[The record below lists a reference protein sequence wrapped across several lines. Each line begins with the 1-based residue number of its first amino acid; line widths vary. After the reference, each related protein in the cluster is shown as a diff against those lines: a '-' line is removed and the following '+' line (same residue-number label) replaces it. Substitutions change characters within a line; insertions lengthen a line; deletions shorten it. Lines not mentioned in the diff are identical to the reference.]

1 MKLKLKDKEAWHKV
15 FVILP
20 VQTLENTL
28 VWMEYVYTRDKYI
41 GLDTSDYGRDFV
53 TEYTQDINKYE

>member
-15 FVILP
+15 FVVLP

-28 VWMEYVYTRDKYI
+28 VWLEYVYTREKYI
-41 GLDTSDYGRDFV
+41 GLDISDYGRDFV
-53 TEYTQDINKYE
+53 TEYTQDISKYD